1 MLLAFGLVAG
11 CMLLLSV
18 APRRGATLTIAWD
31 ADQRQPQVAGYK
43 VYYGT
48 RSHVYDDFQDAGK
61 AHNCRIGALADRTT
75 YYVAVASYDLTGTE
89 STLSR
94 EVAGMARSEW
104 PALALRGAGD
114 RRGCDGGR
122 AAPLPFESA
131 IQFLMSRFR
140 VRLAALF
147 ASIPWPVADRGGR
160 LSPNG
165 DGKSPL

>member
-1 MLLAFGLVAG
+1 MAGGLLVG
-11 CMLLLSV
+11 CVLLLDV
-18 APRRGATLTIAWD
+18 APRRGAMLTIAWD

-48 RSHVYDDFQDAGK
+48 RSHVYAAFQDAGK
-61 AHNCRIGALADRTT
+61 AHSCRLGALADRTT

-89 STLSR
+89 SALSG

-122 AAPLPFESA
+122 AGPLPFESA
-131 IQFLMSRFR
+131 IRFLISRFR
-140 VRLAALF
+140 VRLAALL
-147 ASIPWPVADRGGR
+147 A
-160 LSPNG
+160 
-165 DGKSPL
+165 